1 MTISDRR
8 RWLMAAMLLL
18 VAACATKIDRPV
30 DPFESKVIE
39 IAPNAWY
46 ESCVSLQ
53 AGDKL
58 IFSYV
63 ADPPLAF
70 SIRRHIGNSD
80 VSYIVRDLAREE
92 GGIFFVPE
100 SQDYCLHWTP
110 PAVEVT
116 WPTLLRFNIRLNR

>member
-1 MTISDRR
+1 MNACRGTIA
-8 RWLMAAMLLL
+8 LIAVLLT
-18 VAACATKIDRPV
+18 AACATRLDRPV
-30 DPFESKVIE
+30 EPFESKVIE
-39 IAPNAWY
+39 VAPNAWY
-46 ESCVSLQ
+46 ESCISLQ

-63 ADPPLAF
+63 SDPPMAL
-70 SIRRHIGNSD
+70 SIRRHFGSAD

-110 PAVEVT
+110 PGGEVS
-116 WPTLLRFNIRLNR
+116 WPTLLRYRLRLNNKQ